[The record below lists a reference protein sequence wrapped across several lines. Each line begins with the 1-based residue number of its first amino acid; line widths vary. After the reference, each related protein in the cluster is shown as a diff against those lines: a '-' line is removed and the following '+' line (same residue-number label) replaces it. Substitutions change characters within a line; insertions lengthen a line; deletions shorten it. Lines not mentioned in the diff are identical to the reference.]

1 MKHTGI
7 KFENGKV
14 LHCYETPISAQ
25 EYKDAVKIAVNGAY
39 GLGGQTC
46 IMSRNILED
55 IDRRMKYS
63 EHLKKNEMLCKIN
76 KVIFNNPATI
86 VIWANGDKTVV
97 KCDGEKFDPEKGL
110 AMAIT
115 KYLLGNNQGYYYDI
129 FTKWLPKKEENVEK
143 KKEENVEKKKVDPI
157 SKAINR
163 VRMMNIIK

>member
-14 LHCYETPISAQ
+14 LHCYETTIPDLAQ
-25 EYKDAVKIAVNGAY
+25 KDAVKIAVNGAY

-46 IMSRNILED
+46 IMPQDILED
-55 IDRRMKYS
+55 INRRMKYS

-115 KYLLGNNQGYYYDI
+115 KYLLGNNKGYYYDI
-129 FTKWLPKKEENVEK
+129 FEKWLPNLT
-143 KKEENVEKKKVDPI
+143 I
-157 SKAINR
+157 SN
-163 VRMMNIIK
+163 NI